1 MLTSNMAALSRG
13 CKPEITHR
21 VASFEWILD
30 VNPTVTQRDYS
41 TTCFLFPSVYYNT
54 KMILK

>member
-13 CKPEITHR
+13 CKPVITHR
-21 VASFEWILD
+21 VVSFERIQYVD
-30 VNPTVTQRDYS
+30 PTVTQQDYS